1 LLYPMNVHD
10 IAFQKGL
17 PANLEAERLT
27 LGAVLVD
34 PECFPMVG
42 GELTPED
49 FSLESHRRIF
59 QRMHSLAERGD
70 RIDRVALAN
79 ELMRHSEL
87 ESAGGLSYLMSLDEG
102 IPQSLNVFGY
112 IGIVKEK
119 ATLRKVIFTAQS
131 VMDKAFLGVDQA
143 DHILAEAEESFLN
156 IGAARAKNTL
166 ATPREIIDEIGL
178 DNFLDPASRIKG
190 VSTGFSKFDE
200 LTGGFREGE
209 LIIIAARPAMGK
221 TAFALN
227 IASHVCGPRVR
238 KTVAVF
244 SLEMSKESLLTR
256 MICAAARVD
265 QHRFRTGFL
274 NEDERRQLSVAA
286 EDLAESP
293 LYLDDSP
300 GVNMMDIHAKLKRVQ
315 ATQGLGMVIID
326 YLQLMQ
332 ARGSHDSRTQEV
344 SSISRGMK
352 LLSKE
357 LRVPIVA
364 LSQLSRAPETRPGD
378 HRPQL
383 SDLRESGSIEQD
395 ADMVCFLFREEVY
408 KPDREDLKGR
418 AELII
423 SKQRNGP
430 IGKIDLAFLHKFTK
444 FGNLADDFGGGTPPD
459 DYV

>member
-1 LLYPMNVHD
+1 MNVQD

-27 LGAVLVD
+27 LGAVLVE
-34 PECFPMVG
+34 PENFPLVG
-42 GELTPED
+42 GELTADD

-59 QRMHSLAERGD
+59 QRMNALAERGE

-102 IPQSLNVFGY
+102 MPQALNVFGY
-112 IGIVKEK
+112 VQIVKEK
-119 ATLRKVIFTAQS
+119 STLRKVIFTAQS
-131 VMDKAFLGVDQA
+131 IMDKAFLGVDHA
-143 DHILAEAEESFLN
+143 DHILAEAEESLLN
-156 IGAARAKNTL
+156 IGAAKAKNTL
-166 ATPREIIDEIGL
+166 STPREIIDEIGL
-178 DNFLDPASRIKG
+178 DNFLDPSSRIKG
-190 VSTGFSKFDE
+190 VSTGFAKLDE
-200 LTGGFREGE
+200 MTGGFREGE
-209 LIIIAARPAMGK
+209 LIILAARPAMGK

-274 NEDERRQLSVAA
+274 NEDERRQLAMAA
-286 EDLAESP
+286 EDLAEAP
-293 LYLDDSP
+293 LFLDDSP
-300 GVNMMDIHAKLKRVQ
+300 GINMMDIHAKLKRVQ
-315 ATQGLGMVIID
+315 ATQGLGLVIVD

-357 LRVPIVA
+357 LRVPILS

-430 IGKIDLAFLHKFTK
+430 IGKVDLAFLHKFTK
-444 FGNLADDFGGGTPPD
+444 FGNLADDMGGGPAAD

>member
-1 LLYPMNVHD
+1 MNVTD

-17 PANLEAERLT
+17 PANLEAERLS
-27 LGAVLVD
+27 LGAVLID
-34 PECFPMVG
+34 PEVFPLVA
-42 GELTPED
+42 GELAPED
-49 FSLESHRRIF
+49 FSLEGHRRIF
-59 QRMHSLAERGD
+59 QRMSQLAERGD

-79 ELMRHSEL
+79 ELMRNSEL
-87 ESAGGLSYLMSLDEG
+87 ESVGGLTYLMSLDEG
-102 IPQSLNVFGY
+102 MPQSINVFGY
-112 IGIVKEK
+112 ARIVKEK
-119 ATLRKVIFTAQS
+119 SALRKIIYTAQS
-131 VMDKAFLGVDQA
+131 VMDKAFLGVEEA
-143 DHILAEAEESFLN
+143 DHILAEAEEGFLKV
-156 IGAARAKNTL
+156 GESRQKNSL
-166 ATPREIIDEIGL
+166 ATPAAIIDEIGL
-178 DNFLDPASRIKG
+178 DQFLDPSSRIKG
-190 VSTGFSKFDE
+190 VSSGFTKLDE
-200 LTGGFREGE
+200 MTGGFREGE

-238 KTVAVF
+238 KPTAVF

-256 MICAAARVD
+256 MVCAAARVD

-274 NEDERRQLSVAA
+274 NDDERRQLAVSAT
-286 EDLAESP
+286 DLMDSP

-300 GVNMMDIHAKLKRVQ
+300 GINIMDIHAKLRRVQ
-315 ATQGLGMVIID
+315 AEKGELGLVIVD

-332 ARGSHDSRTQEV
+332 ARGSFDSRTQEV
-344 SSISRGMK
+344 SSMSRGLK

-357 LRVPIVA
+357 LKVPIIA

-408 KPDREDLKGR
+408 KQDREDLKGK
-418 AELII
+418 AELIV

-430 IGKIDLAFLHKFTK
+430 IGKVDLAFIHKFTK
-444 FGNLADDFGGGTPPD
+444 FGNLAEDMGDIPPD

>member
-1 LLYPMNVHD
+1 MATNAQD

-17 PANLEAERLT
+17 PANLEAERLA

-34 PECFPMVG
+34 PECFPMVA
-42 GELTPED
+42 GELTAED
-49 FSLESHRRIF
+49 FSLEAHRRIY
-59 QRMHSLAERGD
+59 QRMNDLAERGD
-70 RIDRVALAN
+70 RIDRVLVAN

-102 IPQSLNVFGY
+102 LPQALNVFGY
-112 IGIVKEK
+112 VNIVKEK
-119 ATLRKVIFTAQS
+119 STLRKVIFTAQS

-143 DHILAEAEESFLN
+143 DQILAEAEDSFLN
-156 IGAARAKNTL
+156 IGTAKAKNTL
-166 ATPREIIDEIGL
+166 STPREIIDEIGL
-178 DNFLDPASRIKG
+178 DSFLDPSSRIKG
-190 VSTGFSKFDE
+190 VSTGFMKLDE
-200 LTGGFREGE
+200 MTGGFREGE
-209 LIIIAARPAMGK
+209 LIILAARPAMGK

-227 IASHVCGPRVR
+227 IASHVCSPRVN
-238 KTVAVF
+238 KPVAVF

-256 MICAAARVD
+256 MICAAGRVD

-274 NEDERRQLSVAA
+274 NEDERRQLAQAA
-286 EDLAESP
+286 EDLAEAP
-293 LYLDDSP
+293 LFLDDSP

-315 ATQGLGMVIID
+315 ATSGLGLVIVD

-332 ARGSHDSRTQEV
+332 ARGKHDSRTQEV
-344 SSISRGMK
+344 SSISRGLK

-357 LRVPIVA
+357 LRVPIIA

-383 SDLRESGSIEQD
+383 ADLRESGSIEQD

-423 SKQRNGP
+423 AKQRNGP
-430 IGKIDLAFLHKFTK
+430 IGKVDLAFMHKFTK
-444 FGNLADDFGGGTPPD
+444 FGNLAEDMGDGGGGGD

>member
-1 LLYPMNVHD
+1 MNVND

-17 PANLEAERLT
+17 PANLEAERLS
-27 LGAVLVD
+27 LGAVLID
-34 PECFPMVG
+34 PEVFPLVA
-42 GELTPED
+42 GELSAED
-49 FSLESHRRIF
+49 FSLEGHRRIF
-59 QRMHSLAERGD
+59 QRMSQLAERGD

-79 ELMRHSEL
+79 ELMRNSEL
-87 ESAGGLSYLMSLDEG
+87 ESVGGLTYLMSLDEG
-102 IPQSLNVFGY
+102 MPQSINVFGY
-112 IGIVKEK
+112 ARIVKEK
-119 ATLRKVIFTAQS
+119 SALRKIIYTAQS
-131 VMDKAFLGVDQA
+131 VMDKAFLGVEEA
-143 DHILAEAEESFLN
+143 DHILAEAEEGFLKV
-156 IGAARAKNTL
+156 GESRQKNSL
-166 ATPREIIDEIGL
+166 ATPQQIIDEIGL
-178 DNFLDPASRIKG
+178 DQFLDPSSRIKG
-190 VSTGFSKFDE
+190 VSSGFTKLDE
-200 LTGGFREGE
+200 MTGGFREGE

-238 KTVAVF
+238 KPVAVF

-256 MICAAARVD
+256 MVCAAARVD

-274 NEDERRQLSVAA
+274 NDDERRQLAVSAT
-286 EDLAESP
+286 DLMDSP

-300 GVNMMDIHAKLKRVQ
+300 GINIMDIHAKLRRVQ
-315 ATQGLGMVIID
+315 AEKGELGLVVVD

-332 ARGSHDSRTQEV
+332 ARGSFDSRTQEV
-344 SSISRGMK
+344 SSMSRGLK

-357 LRVPIVA
+357 LKVPIMA

-408 KPDREDLKGR
+408 KQDREDLKGK
-418 AELII
+418 AELIV

-430 IGKIDLAFLHKFTK
+430 IGKVDLAFIHKFTK
-444 FGNLADDFGGGTPPD
+444 FGNLAEDMGDIPPD

>member
-1 LLYPMNVHD
+1 MNVED
-10 IAFQKGL
+10 VAFQKGL

-27 LGAVLVD
+27 LGAVLID
-34 PECFPMVG
+34 PESFAIVA

-59 QRMHSLAERGD
+59 QRMNALAERGE

-87 ESAGGLSYLMSLDEG
+87 ESVGGLSYLMSLDEG
-102 IPQSLNVFGY
+102 LPKALNVFGY
-112 IGIVKEK
+112 VKIVKEK
-119 ATLRKVIFTAQS
+119 ATLRKVIFTSQS
-131 VMDKAFLGVDQA
+131 IMDKAFLGVEQA

-156 IGAARAKNTL
+156 IGAAKAKNTL
-166 ATPREIIDEIGL
+166 STPEDIINEIGL
-178 DNFLDPASRIKG
+178 DQFLDPSSRIKG
-190 VSTGFSKFDE
+190 VSTGFTKLDE
-200 LTGGFREGE
+200 MTGGFREGE

-227 IASHVCGPRVR
+227 IAQHVCGPRVR
-238 KTVAVF
+238 RPVAVF

-274 NEDERRQLSVAA
+274 NEDERRQLSLEADNLMEA
-286 EDLAESP
+286 P

-300 GVNMMDIHAKLKRVQ
+300 GINIMDIHAKLRRVQ
-315 ATQGLGMVIID
+315 AEQGLGLVIVD

-332 ARGSHDSRTQEV
+332 ARGTHDSRTQEV
-344 SSISRGMK
+344 SSISRGLK

-418 AELII
+418 AELLIA
-423 SKQRNGP
+423 KQRNGP
-430 IGKIDLAFLHKFTK
+430 IGKVDLAFIHKFTK
-444 FGNLADDFGGGTPPD
+444 FGNLAEDLGGAPPYD
-459 DYV
+459 EV

>member
-1 LLYPMNVHD
+1 MEDV
-10 IAFQKGL
+10 AFQKGL

-27 LGAVLVD
+27 LGAVLIDAESFAIVA
-34 PECFPMVG
+34 

-59 QRMHSLAERGD
+59 QRMNALAERGE

-87 ESAGGLSYLMSLDEG
+87 ESVGGLSYLMSLDEG
-102 IPQSLNVFGY
+102 LPKALNVFGY
-112 IGIVKEK
+112 VKIVKEK
-119 ATLRKVIFTAQS
+119 ATLRKVIFTSQS
-131 VMDKAFLGVDQA
+131 IMDKAFLGVDQA

-156 IGAARAKNTL
+156 IGAAKAKNTL
-166 ATPREIIDEIGL
+166 STPEDIINEIGL
-178 DNFLDPASRIKG
+178 DQFLDPSSRIKG
-190 VSTGFSKFDE
+190 VSTGFTKLDE
-200 LTGGFREGE
+200 MTGGFREGE

-227 IASHVCGPRVR
+227 IAQHVCGPRVR
-238 KTVAVF
+238 RPVAVF

-274 NEDERRQLSVAA
+274 NEDERRQLSLEADNLMEA
-286 EDLAESP
+286 P

-300 GVNMMDIHAKLKRVQ
+300 GINIMDIHAKLRRVQ
-315 ATQGLGMVIID
+315 AEQGLGLVIVD

-344 SSISRGMK
+344 SSISRGLK

-418 AELII
+418 AELLIA
-423 SKQRNGP
+423 KQRNGP
-430 IGKIDLAFLHKFTK
+430 IGKVDLAFIHKFTK
-444 FGNLADDFGGGTPPD
+444 FGNLAEDLGGAPP
-459 DYV
+459 YEEV

>member
-1 LLYPMNVHD
+1 MEDV
-10 IAFQKGL
+10 AFQKGL

-27 LGAVLVD
+27 LGAVLID
-34 PECFPMVG
+34 PESFAIVA

-59 QRMHSLAERGD
+59 QRMNALAERGE

-87 ESAGGLSYLMSLDEG
+87 ESVGGLSYLMSLDEG
-102 IPQSLNVFGY
+102 LPKALNVFGY
-112 IGIVKEK
+112 VKIVKEK
-119 ATLRKVIFTAQS
+119 ATLRKVIFTSQS
-131 VMDKAFLGVDQA
+131 IMDKAFLGVEQA

-156 IGAARAKNTL
+156 IGAAKAKNTL
-166 ATPREIIDEIGL
+166 STPEDIINEIGL
-178 DNFLDPASRIKG
+178 DQFLDPSSRIKG
-190 VSTGFSKFDE
+190 VSTGFTKLDE
-200 LTGGFREGE
+200 MTGGFREGE

-227 IASHVCGPRVR
+227 IAQHVCGPRVR
-238 KTVAVF
+238 RPVAVF

-274 NEDERRQLSVAA
+274 NEDERRQLSLEADNLMEA
-286 EDLAESP
+286 P

-300 GVNMMDIHAKLKRVQ
+300 GINIMDIHAKLRRVQ
-315 ATQGLGMVIID
+315 AEQGLGLVIVD

-332 ARGSHDSRTQEV
+332 ARGTHDSRTQEV
-344 SSISRGMK
+344 SSISRGLK

-418 AELII
+418 AELLIA
-423 SKQRNGP
+423 KQRNGP
-430 IGKIDLAFLHKFTK
+430 IGKVDLAFIHKFTK
-444 FGNLADDFGGGTPPD
+444 FGNLAEDLGGAPPYD
-459 DYV
+459 EV

>member
-1 LLYPMNVHD
+1 MNVHD

-34 PECFPMVG
+34 PEAFPLVG
-42 GELTPED
+42 GELTAEE

-59 QRMHSLAERGD
+59 NRMSSIAERGE
-70 RIDRVALAN
+70 RIDRVSLAN

-112 IGIVKEK
+112 VKIVKEK

-131 VMDKAFLGVDQA
+131 VMDKAFLGVDEA

-156 IGAARAKNTL
+156 IGASRAKNTL
-166 ATPREIIDEIGL
+166 ARPQEIIDEIGL
-178 DNFLDPASRIKG
+178 DQFLDPSSRIKG
-190 VSTGFSKFDE
+190 ISTGFTKFDE
-200 LTGGFREGE
+200 MTGGFREGE

-227 IASHVCGPRVR
+227 IAQYVSGPRVQ
-238 KTVAVF
+238 KPVAVF

-265 QHRFRTGFL
+265 QHKFRTGFL
-274 NEDERRQLSVAA
+274 NDDDRRQLAVAA
-286 EDLAESP
+286 TDLMDAP

-300 GVNMMDIHAKLKRVQ
+300 GINMMDIHAKLRRVQ
-315 ATQGLGMVIID
+315 AERGLGLVIID

-332 ARGSHDSRTQEV
+332 SRGGQENRTQEV

-357 LRVPIVA
+357 LRVPIMA
-364 LSQLSRAPETRPGD
+364 LSQLSRGPETRPGD

-430 IGKIDLAFLHKFTK
+430 IGKIDLAFIHKFTK
-444 FGNLADDFGGGTPPD
+444 FGNLAEDLGHAAPD

>member
-1 LLYPMNVHD
+1 MNVHD

-34 PECFPMVG
+34 PEAFPLVG
-42 GELTPED
+42 GELTAEE

-59 QRMHSLAERGD
+59 NRMSSIAERGE
-70 RIDRVALAN
+70 RIDRVSLAN

-112 IGIVKEK
+112 VKIVKEK

-131 VMDKAFLGVDQA
+131 VMDKAFLGVDEA

-156 IGAARAKNTL
+156 IGASRAKNTL
-166 ATPREIIDEIGL
+166 ARPQEIIDEIGL
-178 DNFLDPASRIKG
+178 DQFLDPSSRIKG
-190 VSTGFSKFDE
+190 VSTGFTKFDE
-200 LTGGFREGE
+200 MTGGFREGE

-227 IASHVCGPRVR
+227 IAQYVSGPRVQ
-238 KTVAVF
+238 KPVAVF

-265 QHRFRTGFL
+265 QHKFRTGFL
-274 NEDERRQLSVAA
+274 NDDDRRQLAVAA
-286 EDLAESP
+286 TDLMDAP

-300 GVNMMDIHAKLKRVQ
+300 GINMMDIHAKLRRVQ
-315 ATQGLGMVIID
+315 AERGLGLVIID

-332 ARGSHDSRTQEV
+332 SRGGQENRTQEV

-357 LRVPIVA
+357 LRVPIMA
-364 LSQLSRAPETRPGD
+364 LSQLSRGPETRPGD

-430 IGKIDLAFLHKFTK
+430 IGKIDLAFIHKFTK
-444 FGNLADDFGGGTPPD
+444 FGNLAEDLGHASPD

>member
-1 LLYPMNVHD
+1 MNVQD

-49 FSLESHRRIF
+49 FSLESHRKIF
-59 QRMHSLAERGD
+59 VRMNALAERGE

-87 ESAGGLSYLMSLDEG
+87 ESAGGLTYLMSLDEG
-102 IPQSLNVFGY
+102 IPQSLNVYGY
-112 IGIVKEK
+112 VKIVKEK
-119 ATLRKVIFTAQS
+119 STLRKVIFTAQS
-131 VMDKAFLGVDQA
+131 VMDKAFLGVEQA

-156 IGAARAKNTL
+156 IGAAKAKNTL
-166 ATPREIIDEIGL
+166 STPEDIINEIGI
-178 DNFLDPASRIKG
+178 DQFLDPSSRIKG
-190 VSTGFSKFDE
+190 VSTGFTKLDE
-200 LTGGFREGE
+200 MTGGFREGE

-227 IASHVCGPRVR
+227 IAQYVCGPRVQR
-238 KTVAVF
+238 PVAVF

-274 NEDERRQLSVAA
+274 NEDERRMLAHVADELMSA
-286 EDLAESP
+286 P

-300 GVNMMDIHAKLKRVQ
+300 GVNLMDIHAKLRRVQ
-315 ATQGLGMVIID
+315 AEKGLGLVVVD

-332 ARGSHDSRTQEV
+332 ARGTHDSRTQEV
-344 SSISRGMK
+344 SSISRGLK

-423 SKQRNGP
+423 AKQRNGP
-430 IGKIDLAFLHKFTK
+430 IGKVDLAFLHKFTK
-444 FGNLADDFGGGTPPD
+444 FGNLAEDMGVDPGGNSE

>member
-1 LLYPMNVHD
+1 MD

-17 PANLEAERLT
+17 PSNLEAERLT
-27 LGAVLVD
+27 LGAILLD
-34 PECFPMVG
+34 PECFILVA
-42 GELTPED
+42 GELIPED
-49 FSLESHRRIF
+49 FTLEAHRRIF
-59 QRMHSLAERGD
+59 QRMNTLHDRGD
-70 RIDRVALAN
+70 KIDRVGLAN

-87 ESAGGLSYLMSLDEG
+87 ESVGGLSYLISLDEG
-102 IPQSLNVFGY
+102 IPQIVNVFGY
-112 IGIVKEK
+112 VRIIKEK
-119 ATLRKVIFTAQS
+119 AVLRKIIYTAQS
-131 VMDKAFLGVDQA
+131 VMDKAFLGVEEA
-143 DHILAEAEESFLN
+143 DHILAEAEESFLKV
-156 IGAARAKNTL
+156 GEARAKNTL
-166 ATPREIIDEIGL
+166 QRPDQIIGEIGL
-178 DNFLDPASRIKG
+178 DQFLDPSTRIQG
-190 VSTGFSKFDE
+190 VTTGFYKFDE
-200 LTGGFREGE
+200 MTGGLREGE

-227 IASHVCGPRVR
+227 IASHVCGPALERP
-238 KTVAVF
+238 TVVF

-256 MICAAARVD
+256 MVCAAARVD

-274 NEDERRQLSVAA
+274 DDDERRQLANKASMLM
-286 EDLAESP
+286 DSP

-300 GVNMMDIHAKLKRVQ
+300 GVNVMDIHAKLRRVQ
-315 ATQGLGMVIID
+315 AERGLGLVIVD

-332 ARGSHDSRTQEV
+332 SRGAHDSRTQEV
-344 SSISRGMK
+344 SSISRGLK

-357 LRVPIVA
+357 LKVPIIA

-408 KPDREDLKGR
+408 KPDRDDLKGL

-430 IGKIDLAFLHKFTK
+430 IGKVPLAFLHKFTQ
-444 FGNLADDFGGGTPPD
+444 FENLAEGIEAPPD
-459 DYV
+459 MV

>member
-1 LLYPMNVHD
+1 MEDV
-10 IAFQKGL
+10 AFQKGL

-27 LGAVLVD
+27 LGAVLIDAESFAIVA
-34 PECFPMVG
+34 

-59 QRMHSLAERGD
+59 QRMNALAERGE

-87 ESAGGLSYLMSLDEG
+87 ESVGGLSYLMSLDEG
-102 IPQSLNVFGY
+102 LPKALNVFGY
-112 IGIVKEK
+112 VKIVKEK
-119 ATLRKVIFTAQS
+119 ATLRKVIFTSQS
-131 VMDKAFLGVDQA
+131 IMDKAFLGVDQA

-156 IGAARAKNTL
+156 IGAAKAKNTL
-166 ATPREIIDEIGL
+166 STPEDIINEIGL
-178 DNFLDPASRIKG
+178 DQFLDPSSRIKG
-190 VSTGFSKFDE
+190 VSTGFTKLDE
-200 LTGGFREGE
+200 MTGGFREGE

-227 IASHVCGPRVR
+227 IAQHVCGPRVR
-238 KTVAVF
+238 RPTAVF

-274 NEDERRQLSVAA
+274 NEDERRQLSLEADNLMEA
-286 EDLAESP
+286 P

-300 GVNMMDIHAKLKRVQ
+300 GINIMDIHAKLRRVQ
-315 ATQGLGMVIID
+315 AEQGLGLVIVD

-344 SSISRGMK
+344 SSISRGLK

-418 AELII
+418 AELLIA
-423 SKQRNGP
+423 KQRNGP
-430 IGKIDLAFLHKFTK
+430 IGKVDLAFIHKFTK
-444 FGNLADDFGGGTPPD
+444 FGNLAEDLGGAPPYD
-459 DYV
+459 EV

>member
-1 LLYPMNVHD
+1 MNVND

-17 PANLEAERLT
+17 PANLEAERLS
-27 LGAVLVD
+27 LGAVLID
-34 PECFPMVG
+34 PEVFPLVA
-42 GELTPED
+42 GELSAED
-49 FSLESHRRIF
+49 FSLEGHRRIF
-59 QRMHSLAERGD
+59 QRMSQLAERGD

-79 ELMRHSEL
+79 ELMRNSEL
-87 ESAGGLSYLMSLDEG
+87 ESVGGLTYLMSLDEG
-102 IPQSLNVFGY
+102 MPQSINVFGY
-112 IGIVKEK
+112 ARIVKEK
-119 ATLRKVIFTAQS
+119 SALRKIIYTAQS
-131 VMDKAFLGVDQA
+131 VMDKAFLGVEEA
-143 DHILAEAEESFLN
+143 DHILAEAEEGFLKV
-156 IGAARAKNTL
+156 GESRQKNSL
-166 ATPREIIDEIGL
+166 ATPQQIIDEIGL
-178 DNFLDPASRIKG
+178 DQFLDPSSRIKG
-190 VSTGFSKFDE
+190 VSSGFTKLDE
-200 LTGGFREGE
+200 MTGGFREGE
-209 LIIIAARPAMGK
+209 LIILAARPAMGK

-238 KTVAVF
+238 KPVAVF

-256 MICAAARVD
+256 MVCAAARVD

-274 NEDERRQLSVAA
+274 NDDERRQLAVSAT
-286 EDLAESP
+286 DLMDSP

-300 GVNMMDIHAKLKRVQ
+300 GINIMDIHAKLRRVQ
-315 ATQGLGMVIID
+315 AEKGELGLVVVD

-332 ARGSHDSRTQEV
+332 ARGSFDSRTQEV
-344 SSISRGMK
+344 SSMSRGLK

-357 LRVPIVA
+357 LKVPIMA

-408 KPDREDLKGR
+408 KQDREDLKGK
-418 AELII
+418 AELIV

-430 IGKIDLAFLHKFTK
+430 IGKVDLAFIHKFTK
-444 FGNLADDFGGGTPPD
+444 FGNLAEDMGDIPPD

>member
-1 LLYPMNVHD
+1 MNVHD

>member
-1 LLYPMNVHD
+1 MNVTD

-17 PANLEAERLT
+17 PANLEAERLS
-27 LGAVLVD
+27 LGAVLID
-34 PECFPMVG
+34 PEVFPLVA
-42 GELTPED
+42 GELSAED
-49 FSLESHRRIF
+49 FSLEGHRRIF
-59 QRMHSLAERGD
+59 QRMSQLAERGD

-79 ELMRHSEL
+79 ELMRNSEL
-87 ESAGGLSYLMSLDEG
+87 ESVGGLTYLMSLDEG
-102 IPQSLNVFGY
+102 MPQSINVFGY
-112 IGIVKEK
+112 ARIVKEK
-119 ATLRKVIFTAQS
+119 SALRKIIYTAQS
-131 VMDKAFLGVDQA
+131 VMDKAFLGVEEA
-143 DHILAEAEESFLN
+143 DHILAEAEEGFLKV
-156 IGAARAKNTL
+156 GESRQKNSL
-166 ATPREIIDEIGL
+166 ATPQQIIDEIGL
-178 DNFLDPASRIKG
+178 DQFLDPSSRIKG
-190 VSTGFSKFDE
+190 VSSGFTKLDE
-200 LTGGFREGE
+200 MTGGFREGE
-209 LIIIAARPAMGK
+209 LIILAARPAMGK

-238 KTVAVF
+238 KPVAVF

-256 MICAAARVD
+256 MVCAAARVD

-274 NEDERRQLSVAA
+274 NDDERRQLAVSAT
-286 EDLAESP
+286 DLMDSP

-300 GVNMMDIHAKLKRVQ
+300 GINIMDIHAKLRRVQ
-315 ATQGLGMVIID
+315 AEKGELGLVVVD

-332 ARGSHDSRTQEV
+332 ARGSFDSRTQEV
-344 SSISRGMK
+344 SSMSRGLK

-357 LRVPIVA
+357 LKVPIMA

-408 KPDREDLKGR
+408 KQDREDLKGK
-418 AELII
+418 AELIV

-430 IGKIDLAFLHKFTK
+430 IGKVDLAFIHKFTK
-444 FGNLADDFGGGTPPD
+444 FGNLAEDMGDIPPD